1 MFDEISVFEE
11 ILYLVLGSM
20 KISVNL
26 CKVLLAPPGAPSNR
40 PGTVSMAEAHPASL
54 LYMSLLF

>member
-11 ILYLVLGSM
+11 ILYLAVGSM

-26 CKVLLAPPGAPSNR
+26 CKVILAPPGPPSNR
-40 PGTVSMAEAHPASL
+40 PGTVSMAETDPASL